1 MFCSKCGT
9 KLNDDAV
16 FCSECGNRVAQ
27 PQEAPASEAPTQA
40 PTDNSGNY
48 SFNDNTPSSTDDS
61 APLMSFANGAVKIP
75 NKFDLIGVGLAII
88 TFIFMLLP
96 WLDIW
101 GLESVG
107 MLREGMFDVSA
118 MFGLAKVVCIINIIL
133 FIAYLIAQFVDVKKF
148 VPQIP
153 EHIDLKKFSA
163 YAFIGGCVL
172 QWIFALLG
180 RMTNDYYIEL
190 TACFVIAIIFVAAFA
205 VTVFKKDLVEE
216 LLGKVINK

>member
-1 MFCSKCGT
+1 MFCSKCGAQ
-9 KLNDDAV
+9 LQDDAA
-16 FCSECGNRVAQ
+16 FCGACGNRVA
-27 PQEAPASEAPTQA
+27 PTQA
-40 PTDNSGNY
+40 APAQTTDNSYSY
-48 SFNDNTPSSTDDS
+48 SFNDNTSNNSNSSG
-61 APLMSFANGAVKIP
+61 APQMFGNGAITIP
-75 NKFDLIGVGLAII
+75 NKVDLISIGLSVL
-88 TFIFMLLP
+88 TFIFILLP
-96 WLDIW
+96 WLDVW

-133 FIAYLIAQFVDVKKF
+133 FVVYLIAQFVDVKKF

-180 RMTNDYYIEL
+180 RMTNDFYIEL